1 MSNILYK
8 VKGDKIQCLLCPN
21 LCLLNDGQFGI
32 CKTRKREN
40 DKIINPYSGVIS
52 SSGIDPMEK
61 KPLYHFFPGSAIF
74 SVGFFGCTLKCQFCQ
89 NYSISQ
95 FHPEDYNN
103 NKLSPEDVVYLLKE
117 KNIKSIAFT
126 YSEPLLYH
134 EWVLK
139 TSILC
144 RKNNIKTVLVTN
156 GFINQEPAEEI
167 LEYIDAANI
176 DLKSSKNDFYKKIC
190 SGKVESVKEFIRTA
204 FKKKVH
210 IEVTTLVITD
220 TNDSIEE
227 FNEITDFISSISEDI
242 PFHISRYHP
251 SYNFNKEATPIKT
264 LEKLI
269 EFSQKK
275 LNYVYG
281 GNMLGYSDTLCKKC
295 NEILIKRD
303 FYTTS
308 IRSLDKNGN
317 CKKCG
322 SFNNFIVS

>member
-1 MSNILYK
+1 MSSILYK
-8 VKGDKIQCLLCPN
+8 NKDDKIQCLLCPN
-21 LCLLNDGQFGI
+21 LCILNDGQFGI

-40 DKIINPYSGVIS
+40 DKIVNPYSGIIS
-52 SSGIDPMEK
+52 SSGVDPMEK

-95 FHPEDYNN
+95 YHPDKNE
-103 NKLSPEDVVYLLKE
+103 NKVSPQDILYLLKE

-134 EWVLK
+134 EWVK
-139 TSILC
+139 ETSILC
-144 RKNNIKTVLVTN
+144 RKNNIRTVLVTN
-156 GFINQEPAEEI
+156 GYINKEPAEDI

-176 DLKSSKNDFYKKIC
+176 DLKSSRDEFYKKIC
-190 SGKVESVKEFIRTA
+190 GGKVEPVKNFIKIA
-204 FKKKVH
+204 YKKKVH

-220 TNDSIEE
+220 TNDSMEE
-227 FNEITDFISSISEDI
+227 FNEITDFISSISENI

-251 SYNFNKEATPIKT
+251 AYEFNKEATPIDV
-264 LEKLI
+264 LERLI
-269 EFSQKK
+269 DFSKKK
-275 LNYVYG
+275 LKFVYG
-281 GNMLGYSDTLCKKC
+281 GNMPGHSDTLCKKC
-295 NEILIKRD
+295 GEKLVNRD

-308 IRSLDKNGN
+308 VRSLDNNGN

-322 SFNNFIVS
+322 VFNNFIIS